1 MKEIY
6 IIQETDENTW
16 SIIDENG
23 EVVETITKDDIVNY
37 CKNELE
43 DNRTDCMS
51 ASDMIDDVWFDVER
65 DYNLEFVDSYCQDFD
80 KFCAWFDYVY
90 GLSCTLFVHAMV
102 YGCYF
107 LSLAGRYFDLFV
119 GTGIQSVLS

>member
-1 MKEIY
+1 MDKDY
-6 IIQETDENTW
+6 IIKGTDENTW

-51 ASDMIDDVWFDVER
+51 ASDMIDGVWFDVER

-80 KFCAWFDYVY
+80 KFCAWFDYVCVEY
-90 GLSCTLFVHAMV
+90 ITNEVVAFYKQRLLDFE
-102 YGCYF
+102 
-107 LSLAGRYFDLFV
+107 
-119 GTGIQSVLS
+119 